1 MTPES
6 PQTQF
11 VDVPEPAA
19 IKQWATEQGILIL
32 AHSYQDGFLQEAA
45 HFVGDS
51 LELARKAAEEQP
63 DAICFCGV
71 HFMAETAKVL
81 CPDADVFVPDMEAG
95 CSLADSCKVEDLKKY
110 QDHLEKKNGQRP
122 VTISYVNCTAAVKAA
137 SDIYSPVTGAVIE
150 INPVLEEQPEAIN
163 QSPYVDGWLF
173 RVKLSNHNE
182 LDDMLD
188 RDEYLLSIE
197 ED

>member
-1 MTPES
+1 MSDLPVELKYAASHEWVRLEGDGTAVIGITDHAQAALGDVVYVELPEEGA
-6 PQTQF
+6 
-11 VDVPEPAA
+11 DIDA
-19 IKQWATEQGILIL
+19 G
-32 AHSYQDGFLQEAA
+32 
-45 HFVGDS
+45 
-51 LELARKAAEEQP
+51 AEV
-63 DAICFCGV
+63 AV
-71 HFMAETAKVL
+71 
-81 CPDADVFVPDMEAG
+81 
-95 CSLADSCKVEDLKKY
+95 VE
-110 QDHLEKKNGQRP
+110 
-122 VTISYVNCTAAVKAA
+122 SVKAA
-137 SDIYSPVTGAVIE
+137 SDIYSPVSGAVIE